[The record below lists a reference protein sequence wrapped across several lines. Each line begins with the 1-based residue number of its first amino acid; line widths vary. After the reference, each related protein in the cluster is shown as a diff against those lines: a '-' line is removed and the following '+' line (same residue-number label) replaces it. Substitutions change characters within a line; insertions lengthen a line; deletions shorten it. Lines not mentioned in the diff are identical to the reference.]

1 MMKKS
6 LLVLVALICIG
17 SVKAQVWTLDKCVSY
32 AMENNLNIKLSKLN
46 VDMAEIN
53 KLDSRFS
60 MYPNLNASA
69 SQSNSFGRAINP
81 FTNTY
86 VSQNVSSVNLNAS
99 TNVTVFNGFSKIN
112 AFRGDKE
119 SLEAEKLTLEKSR
132 NDIALFVIN
141 AYMNVL
147 YTQDLVRVA
156 KEQLDVTKSQL
167 DRSEKNAAVGN
178 ATQGDVL
185 NIKSQV
191 ATDELNVTTAQNN
204 LDIAK
209 LDLIQ
214 LLDRDPGEGFEVVRP
229 ENVEQYLTAN
239 TFSNLKDVY
248 STAESTL
255 PDVKIL
261 EYKYNAA
268 KFNLAAAKGN
278 LYPRLNLGAGLGSD
292 YADVNPSSFNNQ
304 INNNFSKFVSF
315 QLSVPIFNG
324 FSARNNVKRASIA
337 LTSAD
342 INRQQSK
349 LTLSKNIQQA
359 IADLR
364 GAKMKY
370 ESTQRSNQSLK
381 EAFKYSQQRFD
392 VGLLNSVD
400 YGLSK
405 NNVAKSDADLIQAKY
420 ELILRAKLLDFY
432 NGKPLT
438 F

>member
-1 MMKKS
+1 MRLLFS
-6 LLVLVALICIG
+6 LSIVLITYTGVN
-17 SVKAQVWTLDKCVSY
+17 AQVWTLDKCVSY
-32 AMENNLNIKLSKLN
+32 AMENNLNIKLSKIN
-46 VDMAEIN
+46 VDLAEIN
-53 KLDSRFS
+53 KLDSRFA

-86 VSQNVSSVNLNAS
+86 VSQNVSSLNLNGS
-99 TNVTVFNGFSKIN
+99 TNVTVFNGFNRMNNLKS
-112 AFRGDKE
+112 DKE
-119 SLEAEKLTLEKSR
+119 SLEAEKLSLEKSR
-132 NDIALFVIN
+132 NDVALFVIN

-204 LDIAK
+204 LDIAR
-209 LDLIQ
+209 LNLIQ
-214 LLDRDPGEGFEVVRP
+214 LLDRDPGEGLEVVRP
-229 ENVEQYLTAN
+229 ENVDQYLTTN
-239 TFSNLKDVY
+239 TFSNLQDVY
-248 STAESTL
+248 ATAESTL
-255 PDVKIL
+255 PDIKIL
-261 EYKYNAA
+261 EYRYNAA
-268 KFNLAAAKGN
+268 KYSLAAAKGS

-292 YADVNPSSFNNQ
+292 YADVNPLSFTNQ
-304 INNNFSKFVSF
+304 LENNFSKFVSF

-324 FSARNNVKRASIA
+324 YSARNNVKRATIA
-337 LTSAD
+337 LTSAE

-364 GAKMKY
+364 AAKMKY
-370 ESTQRSNQSLK
+370 ESTQKSTQSLK

-405 NNVAKSDADLIQAKY
+405 NNVARSEADLIQAKY
-420 ELILRAKLLDFY
+420 ELILKAKLLDFY

>member
-1 MMKKS
+1 MRLLFS
-6 LLVLVALICIG
+6 LAIGLITYTG
-17 SVKAQVWTLDKCVSY
+17 VNAQVWTLDKCVSY

>member
-1 MMKKS
+1 MRLLFS
-6 LLVLVALICIG
+6 LAIGLITYTG
-17 SVKAQVWTLDKCVSY
+17 VNAQVWTLDKCVSY

-86 VSQNVSSVNLNAS
+86 VSQNVSSVNLNGS

-229 ENVEQYLTAN
+229 ENVDQYLTAN

>member
-1 MMKKS
+1 MRLLFS
-6 LLVLVALICIG
+6 LAIGLITYTG
-17 SVKAQVWTLDKCVSY
+17 VNAQVWTLDKCVSY
-32 AMENNLNIKLSKLN
+32 AMENNLNIKLTKIN
-46 VDMAEIN
+46 VDLAEIN
-53 KLDSRFS
+53 KLDSRFA

-86 VSQNVSSVNLNAS
+86 VSQNVRSLNLNGS
-99 TNVTVFNGFSKIN
+99 TNVTVFNGFTKMNSFKS
-112 AFRGDKE
+112 DKE
-119 SLEAEKLTLEKSR
+119 SLEAEKLSLEKNR
-132 NDIALFVIN
+132 NDIALYVIN

-147 YTQDLVRVA
+147 YTQDLLRVA
-156 KEQLDVTKSQL
+156 REQLEVTKTQL

-214 LLDRDPGEGFEVVRP
+214 LLDRDPGEGLEVVRP
-229 ENVEQYLTAN
+229 ENVDQYLTAN

-248 STAESTL
+248 SIAESTL
-255 PDVKIL
+255 PDIKIL

-268 KFNLAAAKGN
+268 KYNLAAAKGN

-292 YADVNPSSFNNQ
+292 YANVNTSSFSSQ
-304 INNNFSKFVSF
+304 LNNNFSKYVSF

-324 FSARNNVKRASIA
+324 FSARNNVKRANIA
-337 LTSAD
+337 LTSAE

-364 GAKMKY
+364 AAKMKY
-370 ESTQRSNQSLK
+370 ESTQKSNQSLK

-405 NNVAKSDADLIQAKY
+405 NNVARSEADLIQAKY
-420 ELILRAKLLDFY
+420 ELILKAKLLDFY

>member
-1 MMKKS
+1 MRLLFS
-6 LLVLVALICIG
+6 LAIGLITYTG
-17 SVKAQVWTLDKCVSY
+17 VNAQVWTLDKCVSY

-229 ENVEQYLTAN
+229 ENVDQYLTAN

>member
-1 MMKKS
+1 MRLLFS
-6 LLVLVALICIG
+6 LTIVLITYTGVN
-17 SVKAQVWTLDKCVSY
+17 AQVWTLDKCVSY
-32 AMENNLNIKLSKLN
+32 AMENNLNIKLSKIN
-46 VDMAEIN
+46 VDLAEIN
-53 KLDSRFS
+53 KLDSRFA

-86 VSQNVSSVNLNAS
+86 VSQNVSSLNLNGS
-99 TNVTVFNGFSKIN
+99 TNVTVFNGFNRMNNLKS
-112 AFRGDKE
+112 DKE
-119 SLEAEKLTLEKSR
+119 SLEAEKLSLEKSR

-204 LDIAK
+204 LDIAR
-209 LDLIQ
+209 LNLIQ
-214 LLDRDPGEGFEVVRP
+214 LLDRDPGEGLEVVRP
-229 ENVEQYLTAN
+229 ENVDQYLTTN
-239 TFSNLKDVY
+239 TFSNLQDVY
-248 STAESTL
+248 ATAESTL
-255 PDVKIL
+255 PDIKIL
-261 EYKYNAA
+261 EYRYNAA
-268 KFNLAAAKGN
+268 KYSLAAAKGS

-292 YADVNPSSFNNQ
+292 YADVNPLSFTNQ
-304 INNNFSKFVSF
+304 LENNFSKFVSF

-324 FSARNNVKRASIA
+324 YSARNNVKRATIA
-337 LTSAD
+337 LTSAE

-364 GAKMKY
+364 AAKMKY
-370 ESTQRSNQSLK
+370 ESTQKSTQSLK

-405 NNVAKSDADLIQAKY
+405 NNVARSEADLIQAKY
-420 ELILRAKLLDFY
+420 ELILKAKLLDFY

>member
-1 MMKKS
+1 MRLLFS
-6 LLVLVALICIG
+6 LAIGLITYTG
-17 SVKAQVWTLDKCVSY
+17 VYAQVWTLDKCVSY
-32 AMENNLNIKLSKLN
+32 AMENNLNIKLTKIN
-46 VDMAEIN
+46 VDLAEIN
-53 KLDSRFS
+53 KLDSRFA

-86 VSQNVSSVNLNAS
+86 VSQNVRSLNLNGS
-99 TNVTVFNGFSKIN
+99 TNVTVFNGFTKMNSFKS
-112 AFRGDKE
+112 DKE
-119 SLEAEKLTLEKSR
+119 SLEAEKLSLEKNR
-132 NDIALFVIN
+132 NDIALYVIN

-147 YTQDLVRVA
+147 YTQDLLRVA
-156 KEQLDVTKSQL
+156 KEQLEVTKTQL

-214 LLDRDPGEGFEVVRP
+214 LLDRDPGEGLEVVRP
-229 ENVEQYLTAN
+229 ENVDQYLTAN

-248 STAESTL
+248 SIAESTL
-255 PDVKIL
+255 PDIKIL

-268 KFNLAAAKGN
+268 KYNLAAAKGN

-292 YADVNPSSFNNQ
+292 YANVNTSSFSNQ
-304 INNNFSKFVSF
+304 LNNNFSKYVSF

-324 FSARNNVKRASIA
+324 FSARNNVKRANIA
-337 LTSAD
+337 LTSAE

-364 GAKMKY
+364 AAKMKY
-370 ESTQRSNQSLK
+370 ESTQKSNQSLK

-405 NNVAKSDADLIQAKY
+405 NNVARSEADLIQAKY
-420 ELILRAKLLDFY
+420 ELILKAKLLDFY

>member
-1 MMKKS
+1 MRLLFS
-6 LLVLVALICIG
+6 LAIGLITYTG
-17 SVKAQVWTLDKCVSY
+17 VNAQVWTLDKCVSY

-349 LTLSKNIQQA
+349 LTLSKNIQLA